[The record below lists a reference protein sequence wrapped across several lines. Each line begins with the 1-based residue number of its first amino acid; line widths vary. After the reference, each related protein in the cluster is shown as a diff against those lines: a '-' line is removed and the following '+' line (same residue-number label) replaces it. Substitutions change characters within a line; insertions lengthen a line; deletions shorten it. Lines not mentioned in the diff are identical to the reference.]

1 MSHWRPI
8 LRLARHSLAALL
20 LALVLGVALYAY
32 SVFLENQAQTQL
44 EQVRQLQSSLES
56 SLAALQTDGADLQ
69 NRMGCFQQLRQQ
81 GMVGVAQRADWVDQL
96 LAAHQ
101 RSGLRADTLE
111 YTLQVAKPLGA
122 EVALTGPMFHDLD
135 FVLRDVHET
144 EVLSLL
150 QDYQARV
157 QGRFRINACSLSERS
172 ETGLSARCTLRF
184 FTLSPE
190 VQIKDQLTST
200 QACVGAACCKG

>member
-1 MSHWRPI
+1 M
-8 LRLARHSLAALL
+8 
-20 LALVLGVALYAY
+20 LVLA
-32 SVFLENQAQTQL
+32 FDNLE
-44 EQVRQLQSSLES
+44 V
-56 SLAALQTDGADLQ
+56 
-69 NRMGCFQQLRQQ
+69 
-81 GMVGVAQRADWVDQL
+81 VDQL

-157 QGRFRINACSLSERS
+157 QGRFRVDACSLSERS

-190 VQIKDQLTST
+190 VQIKDQLTPT
-200 QACVGAACCKG
+200 QACVGASCCKG